1 VNGSGTFCG
10 FATEEYHAGPKHIN
24 LNKVTS
30 YTRENFVSL
39 LQRSTG

>member
-10 FATEEYHAGPKHIN
+10 FATEEYQAGPIYIN
-24 LNKVTS
+24 INKLTS